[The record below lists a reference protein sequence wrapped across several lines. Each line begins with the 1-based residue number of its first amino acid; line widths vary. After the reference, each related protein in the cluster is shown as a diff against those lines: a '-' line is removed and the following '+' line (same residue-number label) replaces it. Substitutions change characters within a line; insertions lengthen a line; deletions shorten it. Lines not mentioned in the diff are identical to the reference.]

1 MFTLAFF
8 GSMGPMEVVVL
19 LVLGLL
25 IFGKR
30 LPDIGRNVG
39 KSIVEFKKGLA
50 GVDDDVNAAANAPR
64 GGNMA
69 PPPQQYQQPPAQQYQ
84 QYQQPQQYAQPQAQQ
99 YQQPQQQIPAQPQ
112 QQAEARPANQPDQVN
127 RQA

>member
-8 GSMGPMEVVVL
+8 GNLGPMEMLVL

-30 LPDIGRNVG
+30 LPEMGRNVG
-39 KSIVEFKKGLA
+39 KSIVEFKKGLSGA
-50 GVDDDVNAAANAPR
+50 DEDVNAAANASR
-64 GGNMA
+64 AGNMA
-69 PPPQQYQQPPAQQYQ
+69 PPPQQYQQAPTSQQYNQAPAAPQVQ
-84 QYQQPQQYAQPQAQQ
+84 QYQQPPQQLPP
-99 YQQPQQQIPAQPQ
+99 QQPQH
-112 QQAEARPANQPDQVN
+112 QAEARPAQQPDQTN